1 MLLIIL
7 KDGGIKNK
15 IFTRR
20 YLCLFLFPTN
30 PYVVFEL
37 GKDLWEISEF
47 LFELKKPFNIN
58 ISLDE
63 VDQLIK
69 KSEAFN

>member
-1 MLLIIL
+1 
-7 KDGGIKNK
+7 
-15 IFTRR
+15 
-20 YLCLFLFPTN
+20 
-30 PYVVFEL
+30 VFEL